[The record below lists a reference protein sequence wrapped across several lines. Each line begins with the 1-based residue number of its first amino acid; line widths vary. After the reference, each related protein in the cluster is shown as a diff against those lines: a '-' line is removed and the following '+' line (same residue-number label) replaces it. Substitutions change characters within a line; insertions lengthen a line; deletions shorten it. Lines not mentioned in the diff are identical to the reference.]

1 MFMFSFVFG
10 LITNPRKRI
19 VTDAEKEK
27 LFTLY
32 NFAEDSRR
40 RGEGKKD
47 DTCDS
52 TKQVEQDNR
61 ERERERKSLTSK

>member
-1 MFMFSFVFG
+1 MFMFSFVFV

-19 VTDAEKEK
+19 VIDTEKEK
-27 LFTLY
+27 LLTVC
-32 NFAEDSRR
+32 NFSEDSGR

-61 ERERERKSLTSK
+61 EREREKGKA